1 MAELNKII
9 KRIMVDTAD
18 PHRNTTVRTKQGDK
32 ATRCVSVL
40 ILDNGKEYEIP
51 ADAVLRVN
59 FQKPDGHYCYN
70 TATRDADTNRV
81 LVNLT
86 NQMLAVAGRAECEV
100 EITTPDA
107 SQTLTSAVF
116 AVEVERGLH
125 NEEAIKSADEMTAL
139 EETIA
144 KAEQAAEDA
153 KTASDKAVEAA
164 GKVEE
169 VHQAAKDAQAAA
181 EAAKAAAQTAQEQ
194 AEQSEEKAVAA
205 EQAAATAK
213 EQAEAARTA
222 AEASEN
228 KATTAGAS
236 AEKSAQEAQAANEK
250 ATAAAANAQAA
261 AGKAAKA
268 AAVHLGWDTDGY
280 FSIIEEDT

>member
-1 MAELNKII
+1 MAELNKVI

-18 PHRNTTVRTKQGDK
+18 PHRNTTVRAKQGDK

-144 KAEQAAEDA
+144 KAEQAAADA

-181 EAAKAAAQTAQEQ
+181 EAAKAAAEA
-194 AEQSEEKAVAA
+194 AEQEAAKAAQVAA
-205 EQAAATAK
+205 EAK
-213 EQAEAARTA
+213 TA
-222 AEASEN
+222 AEA
-228 KATTAGAS
+228 
-236 AEKSAQEAQAANEK
+236 
-250 ATAAAANAQAA
+250 AQAA
-261 AGKAAKA
+261 AEAAADKAAKA
-268 AAVHLGWDTDGY
+268 AAVHLGWDADGY
-280 FSIIEEDT
+280 FSIIEEDV

>member
-1 MAELNKII
+1 MAELNKVI

-18 PHRNTTVRTKQGDK
+18 PHRNTTVRAKQGDK

-125 NEEAIKSADEMTAL
+125 NEEAIKSADEMTVL

-144 KAEQAAEDA
+144 KAEQAAADA

-169 VHQAAKDAQAAA
+169 VHQAAQTAQANAQAAENA
-181 EAAKAAAQTAQEQ
+181 AKAAEQAAQKAQATAEAAEQEAAKAAQ
-194 AEQSEEKAVAA
+194 V
-205 EQAAATAK
+205 AATAK
-213 EQAEAARTA
+213 TA
-222 AEASEN
+222 AEA
-228 KATTAGAS
+228 
-236 AEKSAQEAQAANEK
+236 AQEAAE
-250 ATAAAANAQAA
+250 AAAD
-261 AGKAAKA
+261 KAAKA
-268 AAVHLGWDTDGY
+268 AAVHLGWDADGY
-280 FSIIEEDT
+280 FSIIEEDA

>member
-86 NQMLAVAGRAECEV
+86 NQRAW
-100 EITTPDA
+100 TPRR
-107 SQTLTSAVF
+107 QRKRLTL
-116 AVEVERGLH
+116 
-125 NEEAIKSADEMTAL
+125 
-139 EETIA
+139 
-144 KAEQAAEDA
+144 
-153 KTASDKAVEAA
+153 
-164 GKVEE
+164 
-169 VHQAAKDAQAAA
+169 
-181 EAAKAAAQTAQEQ
+181 
-194 AEQSEEKAVAA
+194 
-205 EQAAATAK
+205 
-213 EQAEAARTA
+213 
-222 AEASEN
+222 
-228 KATTAGAS
+228 
-236 AEKSAQEAQAANEK
+236 
-250 ATAAAANAQAA
+250 
-261 AGKAAKA
+261 
-268 AAVHLGWDTDGY
+268 
-280 FSIIEEDT
+280 